1 MSVMASMLF
10 SAYKWLLLEELSGI
24 SINCAQQTRQV
35 LTVSAQRIRHC
46 SGQASRQAHSQ
57 RWFSCAKQ
65 ATVQRVVGPLDVA
78 SRSQSRQPSEIS
90 RQAAIRHAQARSR
103 ARPSSGG
110 FMRLQKT
117 RTQNRVQNAVKIC
130 SPKIRIQDFTDLQ
143 GSRFYRK
150 QILTAACTL
159 FSVLVFC
166 HTKRLLYYMDGF
178 CTTRTCAHRIGSVIR
193 V

>member
-10 SAYKWLLLEELSGI
+10 SAYKWLLLEEWSGI

-35 LTVSAQRIRHC
+35 LTVSAQLIRQC
-46 SGQASRQAHSQ
+46 SGQASTQAHSQ

-110 FMRLQKT
+110 FMRLQKREHKT
-117 RTQNRVQNAVKIC
+117 EYKTLSRSVFC
-130 SPKIRIQDFTDLQ
+130 KIRILQTDFRDPDFTENR
-143 GSRFYRK
+143 S
-150 QILTAACTL
+150 
-159 FSVLVFC
+159 
-166 HTKRLLYYMDGF
+166 
-178 CTTRTCAHRIGSVIR
+178 
-193 V
+193 

>member
-10 SAYKWLLLEELSGI
+10 SAYKCWLLLEELSGI

-35 LTVSAQRIRHC
+35 LTVSAQLIRQC
-46 SGQASRQAHSQ
+46 SGQASTQAHSQ
-57 RWFSCAKQ
+57 RWFSCTKQ

-78 SRSQSRQPSEIS
+78 SRSQSRQLSEIS

-117 RTQNRVQNAVKIC
+117 RTQNRVQNAVSRSVFC
-130 SPKIRIQDFTDLQ
+130 KIRIQDVTDRLVQ
-143 GSRFYRK
+143 GSGFYRQQK
-150 QILTAACTL
+150 
-159 FSVLVFC
+159 
-166 HTKRLLYYMDGF
+166 H
-178 CTTRTCAHRIGSVIR
+178 
-193 V
+193 

>member
-10 SAYKWLLLEELSGI
+10 SAYKWLLLEEWSGI

-35 LTVSAQRIRHC
+35 LTVSAQLIRQC
-46 SGQASRQAHSQ
+46 SGQASTQAHSQ

-117 RTQNRVQNAVKIC
+117 RTQNRVQNAVKVC
-130 SPKIRIQDFTDLQ
+130 FLSDPDPGFYKQTSGIRILQESDLD
-143 GSRFYRK
+143 SCLYSVF
-150 QILTAACTL
+150 CFL
-159 FSVLVFC
+159 FSF
-166 HTKRLLYYMDGF
+166 
-178 CTTRTCAHRIGSVIR
+178 SVI
-193 V
+193 